1 VKKIEIFVG
10 SDSAFEKI
18 IPQNARNLT
27 ELATQLDDDNKKME
41 MNVIIPGQ
49 PKPKTQK
56 KRKPI
61 VRNLV
66 IHADEYC
73 SVQEHVIINFINLYE
88 IRKGEFE
95 GNEYVIM
102 KMDRDN
108 FIIFPEYDDGE
119 GGIQIPFS
127 LSIYKNSLLDAINS
141 YAQEKGV
148 I

>member
-1 VKKIEIFVG
+1 MWYVKKIEIFVG

-73 SVQEHVIINFINLYE
+73 VSVLFSGVS
-88 IRKGEFE
+88 
-95 GNEYVIM
+95 
-102 KMDRDN
+102 
-108 FIIFPEYDDGE
+108 YDCPNGH
-119 GGIQIPFS
+119 F
-127 LSIYKNSLLDAINS
+127 
-141 YAQEKGV
+141 
-148 I
+148 